1 MVEKQSISLILPSEQ
16 RSAFSLL
23 LQKGVWLRAQ
33 IGCSVASLLTDQF
46 GIPEDYIVERI
57 TTLFLDYK
65 PIDKLETT
73 FVKDRSTL
81 ALSSA
86 MPGLVGATL
95 RRGGHLAAMRG
106 DISYQSQQQIEDKAG
121 HIRIKLFNMVMTELG
136 GIFLG
141 YGICLTNAELN
152 ILLSEMDDRFWKS
165 IIGSLLDNVQTD
177 PSSLMN
183 KIRLAEPNAEV
194 LLKIEFKD

>member
-1 MVEKQSISLILPSEQ
+1 MTKKQSLTIILPFEQ
-16 RSAFSLL
+16 LPAFSHL

-33 IGCSVASLLTDQF
+33 IGCSVASLLTEQF

-57 TTLFLDYK
+57 TTLFLDSK

-73 FVKDRSTL
+73 FVKDESTL

-106 DISYQSQQQIEDKAG
+106 DISYQPQQQQEDKAG
-121 HIRIKLFNMVMTELG
+121 RIRIKLFNMVMTELG
-136 GIFLG
+136 EVFLG
-141 YGICLTNAELN
+141 QGICLTGTELN
-152 ILLSEMDDRFWKS
+152 ILISDIGDNFWQNVVGTLVGEQRIDPLSLA
-165 IIGSLLDNVQTD
+165 SLVR
-177 PSSLMN
+177 S
-183 KIRLAEPNAEV
+183 AEPDEEIH
-194 LLKIEFKD
+194 LKVEFKH

>member
-1 MVEKQSISLILPSEQ
+1 MVEKQSIKFILHSEQ
-16 RSAFSLL
+16 LPAFSLL

-57 TTLFLDYK
+57 TTLFLDCK

-73 FVKDRSTL
+73 FVKDGSTL

-106 DISYQSQQQIEDKAG
+106 DISYQSQKQIEDKVG

-141 YGICLTNAELN
+141 YGVCLTNAELN
-152 ILLSEMDDRFWKS
+152 LLLSEMDDRFWKS
-165 IIGSLLDNVQTD
+165 IISCILDNVQTD
-177 PSSLMN
+177 PSTLLS

-194 LLKIEFKD
+194 LLKIVFKD

>member
-1 MVEKQSISLILPSEQ
+1 MVEKQSINLILPSEQ